1 MTKVHN
7 IFQIMQKNCIYCAL
21 WHCVLEML
29 RSKLLSWHKEVS
41 GLGQRKAQTGTKIA
55 FSLFRA
61 CCDNGSF
68 QKRINTVCQNYS
80 KKQLNLQKGVLC
92 RMLGNKTNL
101 KVIERYLGSVL
112 TMIHMMLL
120 GLMVLLAQCNARQ
133 NFLQLNF
140 CAQAVK

>member
-1 MTKVHN
+1 MAPFKKEST
-7 IFQIMQKNCIYCAL
+7 L
-21 WHCVLEML
+21 CV
-29 RSKLLSWHKEVS
+29 
-41 GLGQRKAQTGTKIA
+41 KIV
-55 FSLFRA
+55 L
-61 CCDNGSF
+61 
-68 QKRINTVCQNYS
+68 